1 MKKTL
6 LLVFQVF
13 LLTQLAISDE
23 DLCTSQF
30 EDIKSSLCAQL
41 STDEQTCFLI
51 DNECKNWYKGCSEY
65 NPESNFDDNVCTRI
79 IPTDKFKKCKVET
92 AADGKKT
99 CTEILKACSEFTDKT
114 TCVQQD
120 LGNDRRCI
128 FINGQCEEHYNS
140 CSGLDNSKC
149 SQNIPSSN
157 TQKCVWK
164 DDTTGCKEETRQC
177 ADYIVYSEKNQVNL
191 PCNLHQFTMGTSNRI
206 CALDGDKCVEMYESC
221 GKAPNED
228 ACKNNLPLYNNA
240 VDEGLKCVW
249 ESNKCIAKK
258 RLCSEYKIKVNNYT
272 PNNCYRLSP
281 EKESRYSVCILDE
294 ENDKC
299 EEVANNCNNYNSLF
313 AENER
318 TEEGCQS
325 SLSDE
330 GYKCTLVDKECTKVE
345 IQKECGDL
353 TSKNECLAYNL
364 KKEGKKCVFKNN
376 KCIEEYKN
384 CEAYNTLVSETDRKK
399 EDCESIYSYKEG
411 SRVYKCVFSS
421 DSKKCERKEGRE
433 CSDYTGSDAEECEL
447 YPTQVQNHACTYDKN
462 SCVDKINFV
471 YSFCYE
477 YNGNDKSIC
486 EAIQPRQSNNIW
498 YLDPDYKCVLEENEG
513 SFTCVQKPKEC
524 KDAKDAR
531 ECTGI
536 IISKENKR
544 CVYFKNDCIEQ
555 YKTCEAYQDSEDV
568 LDKDTCESIISVDA
582 DSNNVIST
590 KCVYTAGVGGNKG
603 TCKTTPRTCSD
614 FNIGVLY
621 DKCLNLNS
629 YNKYTDV
636 TQCTFS
642 DNVCKTE
649 MDSCLGLHHSLYA
662 TEENCKNAKTSSPN
676 LKCDYLPKDE
686 HYRKCIEV
694 NNKDAQLNYV
704 EKEEEEQTE
713 TTGTTGKTEEKAE
726 IDPNDDNEEDD
737 GNNAGEKY
745 LNKILL
751 ILLTALF

>member
-13 LLTQLAISDE
+13 LLIQLAISDE

-41 STDEQTCFLI
+41 STDDQTCFLI
-51 DNECKNWYKGCSEY
+51 DNECKNWYKGCNEY
-65 NPESNFDDNVCTRI
+65 KPESNFDDNVCTRI
-79 IPTDKFKKCKVET
+79 IPSDKFKKCKVEEV
-92 AADGKKT
+92 DGKKSCIET
-99 CTEILKACSEFTDKT
+99 VKACSDFTDE
-114 TCVQQD
+114 TCIQQNLRD
-120 LGNDRRCI
+120 DRRCV

-149 SQNIPSSN
+149 SKNIPSSN

-164 DDTTGCKEETRQC
+164 DDTTGCGEEDRKC
-177 ADYIVYSEKNQVNL
+177 ADYIVYSDKNNGNL
-191 PCNLHQFTMGTSNRI
+191 ECYLHKFTMGTSNRI
-206 CALDGDKCVEMYESC
+206 CALYGDKCVEMYQSC
-221 GKAPNED
+221 DKALDAD
-228 ACKNNLPLYNNA
+228 ACKNNLPLKDNEI
-240 VDEGLKCVW
+240 DEGYKCVW
-249 ESNKCIAKK
+249 DGSKCNQEK
-258 RLCSEYKIKVNNYT
+258 RLCSEYKITLNNYT
-272 PNNCYRLSP
+272 PTNCYKLKPVKNSA
-281 EKESRYSVCILDE
+281 YSVCSLDE

-313 AENER
+313 EENER

-325 SLSDE
+325 SLSSE
-330 GYKCTLVDKECTKVE
+330 GYKCVLENKECKKVE
-345 IQKECGDL
+345 IQKECEDF
-353 TSKNECLAYNL
+353 TSKNECLAYDL
-364 KKEGKKCVFKNN
+364 KKDGKKCVFKNN

-384 CEAYNTLVSETDRKK
+384 CEAYNTLVSEADRKK
-399 EDCESIYSYKEG
+399 ENCESIYSYKEG

-621 DKCLNLNS
+621 DKCLNLKS

-737 GNNAGEKY
+737 GNNAREKY

-751 ILLTALF
+751 ILLAALF